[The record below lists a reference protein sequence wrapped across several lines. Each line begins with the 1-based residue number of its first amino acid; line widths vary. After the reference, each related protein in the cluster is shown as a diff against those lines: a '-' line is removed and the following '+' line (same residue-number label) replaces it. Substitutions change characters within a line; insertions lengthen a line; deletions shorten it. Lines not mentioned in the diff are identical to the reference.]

1 MFENLDTL
9 TLILIVAIAIFLIA
23 AIVLIIMLATSNR
36 DQHNSRPGFVTIN
49 DRTLSGSNTGRRR
62 SGATSAMIVCISG
75 KQQGK
80 KAGFRSGKVTIGR
93 GPENDIVIEEPLISR
108 LHAEVKYEH
117 GAFSLEDPGS
127 VNGIWMKG
135 QRVLQVKL
143 KDGDQFRIGRN
154 VFALVMPGSGL
165 PASASDDDRP
175 APVRPQRNIK
185 AQLEGYDIESKL
197 DEGGQAIVYK
207 ARNIQT
213 GQIVAIKYL
222 ANLPYDADGQ
232 YFRAKFEQ
240 QIAIGTTIRHPHCV
254 EIYGGNA
261 KAEVPYLIEEF
272 LPNGTLAEKLKNGQ
286 RLNQQDIGI
295 IVGQMCDA
303 LSYLHGRGIIHRDIA
318 PSNIMFDGRMNSKL
332 IDFGIA
338 RLASAPTRTAA
349 GMLVG
354 KAKYMSIEQ
363 ARGEPAT
370 EQSDLYALGIIA
382 YQMAV
387 GKPPFDGADLDVIKQ
402 HLEAKAQNPREIV
415 PTLTEQLSYA
425 ILKALE
431 KDPTKRFKTA
441 REMATAFN
449 YFKTF
454 SSGGD
459 QISSEQPEMTANT
472 GGARSAMPTRPK
484 LRVKANCKVIPIINT
499 RMILARDVLNPAD
512 KTISRQHGHIYHQNE
527 VWWISEIPNNTSQNG
542 IYVNGDRVIEPKPLL
557 AGDVIRLGETEME
570 VLD

>member
-9 TLILIVAIAIFLIA
+9 TIILVAAVAIFLIA
-23 AIVLIIMLATSNR
+23 AIVLVIMLATSNSER
-36 DQHNSRPGFVTIN
+36 QQSRPKFVPIN
-49 DRTLSGSNTGRRR
+49 DRTLSGSGTGKRR

-80 KAGFRSGKVTIGR
+80 KAGFRSGKVTLGR
-93 GPENDIVIEEPLISR
+93 GPENDITIEEPLISR
-108 LHAEVKYEH
+108 VHAEVKYEH

-135 QRVLQVKL
+135 QRVLQIKL

-165 PASASDDDRP
+165 PSSAPEEDRP
-175 APVRPQRNIK
+175 AASKPRRNIN
-185 AQLEGYDIESKL
+185 AQLEGYDVEGKI

-207 ARNIQT
+207 ARNVAT

-261 KAEVPYLIEEF
+261 KAEVPYLIEEY
-272 LPNGTLAEKLKNGQ
+272 LPNGTLADRLKNG

-295 IVGQMCDA
+295 IVGQICDA
-303 LSYLHGRGIIHRDIA
+303 MGYLHSRGIIHRDIA
-318 PSNIMFDGRMNSKL
+318 PGNIMFDGRMNAKL

-349 GMLVG
+349 GMLIG
-354 KAKYMSIEQ
+354 KAKYMSVEQ
-363 ARGEPAT
+363 ARGEIAT
-370 EQSDLYALGIIA
+370 EQSDLYALGVIA

-402 HLEAKAQNPREIV
+402 HLEAKPQNPREIV

-431 KDPTKRFKTA
+431 KDPAKRFQNA
-441 REMATAFN
+441 REMATAFG
-449 YFKTF
+449 YHKTF
-454 SSGGD
+454 TASSGE
-459 QISSEQPEMTANT
+459 ISPDQPEMTPNT
-472 GGARSAMPTRPK
+472 GGVRSAMPTRPK
-484 LRVKANCKVIPIINT
+484 LRVKSSGKVIPIVNT
-499 RMILARDVLNPAD
+499 RMILARDVLNSAD
-512 KTISRQHGHIYHQNE
+512 KTMSRQHGHIYHQNE
-527 VWWISEIPNNTSQNG
+527 VWWISEIPNNSSQNG
-542 IYVNGDRVIEPKPLL
+542 IYVNDDRVIEPKPLL
-557 AGDVIRLGETEME
+557 AGDTIRLGETEIE